1 MTLIYCTFKLTNELL
16 LHLMMVGKS
25 KHVHIDI
32 YVKIYVCKYVCM
44 SYRHQFY
51 TNSETVK

>member
-1 MTLIYCTFKLTNELL
+1 MNLIYCKIKLTNELL

-32 YVKIYVCKYVCM
+32 YVKIYVCM

-51 TNSETVK
+51 TNSETVT